1 MKRFFVVALFATCCC
16 ALITGLSIGSFT
28 QNDQR
33 IAAAKIHR
41 SSARTGT
48 TSPVQPQRQIAI
60 TFDDLPSVP
69 TYPVK
74 ELKALTSKL
83 IETLKRNKVPVIG
96 FINEGKLH
104 QRAGSPYQHDEV
116 EARTSILQLWVEA
129 GFELGNHT
137 YSHLDMFTASAEKFE
152 QDLLAGEKITQKLLI
167 AREMKIRYF
176 RHPYLN
182 TGASLEM
189 KNAFEN
195 ILAERKYIV
204 APVTVDNQDY
214 VFAAVYA
221 DALKNNDRAMMNRVA
236 EAYVPYME
244 ASIEFYEKQSATLLG
259 YEIKQILL
267 VHANMLNADHFDKL
281 IAMMKKRGY
290 QFISLEDAFQDKA
303 YSLEDRF
310 TGRAGISWLQRWALT
325 KKHQP
330 TIEQFEL
337 EPKVPEFVK
346 QAYAARK

>member
-1 MKRFFVVALFATCCC
+1 MKRVFVITLFATCCC
-16 ALITGLSIGSFT
+16 AFISCLSIGSVK
-28 QNDQR
+28 DDR
-33 IAAAKIHR
+33 RPGVAKV
-41 SSARTGT
+41 SARSVTA
-48 TSPVQPQRQIAI
+48 SPVQQRQIAI

-74 ELKALTSKL
+74 ELKGLTTKL
-83 IETLKRNKVPVIG
+83 IETLKRNEIPVIG
-96 FINEGKLH
+96 FVNEGKLH
-104 QRAGSPYQHDEV
+104 QRAGTQYLDDEV
-116 EARTSILQLWVEA
+116 EARTAVLRLWVEA

-152 QDLLAGEKITQKLLI
+152 QDLLAGEKITQKLLN

-176 RHPYLN
+176 RHPFLN
-182 TGASLEM
+182 TGASIEM

-221 DALKNNDRAMMNRVA
+221 NALKNNDRAMMNRIA

-244 ASIEFYEKQSATLLG
+244 SSLEFYEKQSSTLLG

-290 QFISLEDAFQDKA
+290 QFISLDEAVKDKA
-303 YSLEDRF
+303 YSLQDGF

-330 TIEQFEL
+330 TIEQFKL

-346 QAYAARK
+346 QAYDARK